1 MPQIT
6 AFAKV
11 FRDWEGLIGACLQ
24 NLALLPG
31 LETILA
37 LLQANLAEAR
47 QIKIEQED
55 LEGRRKAMTQRLNI
69 LVEEGRDNARK
80 LRGLVLAQLGSRSE
94 QLTQFGV
101 PPIRKGSRRKA
112 AEKKKPQPPQPVTPS
127 PDDQTSA

>member
-31 LETILA
+31 LEAVLA
-37 LLQANLAEAR
+37 LLQTNLAEAR

-55 LEGRRKAMTQRLNI
+55 FEGRRKAMTQRLDVV
-69 LVEEGRDNARK
+69 VEEGRENARK

-101 PPIRKGSRRKA
+101 TPIRKGTRKKA
-112 AEKKKPQPPQPVTPS
+112 AEKKPAPTPPVVAPPDGQAS
-127 PDDQTSA
+127 P

>member
-11 FRDWEGLIGACLQ
+11 FRDWEGLIGACIQ

-47 QIKIEQED
+47 QLKIEQED
-55 LEGRRKAMTQRLNI
+55 HEGQRKALTQRLNI

-80 LRGLVLAQLGSRSE
+80 LRGLVVAQLGVRNE

-101 PPIRKGSRRKA
+101 PPIRKGARRKA
-112 AEKKKPQPPQPVTPS
+112 AEKKPQPPQPVAPS
-127 PDDQTSA
+127 PDGQTSP